1 MKTTLKNF
9 LASLEKTIFHG
20 PDKDSQKNGCENTT
34 KNTEITSSSNPI
46 YTKTTEMVKTYQWT
60 KGEKMGTVVKT
71 IGETFVEDNI
81 EFLVFTDGSIVNK
94 ALINE
99 FLMEIPSESEAMLM
113 HDLAPTPMQKVE
125 KKKAAPEPAPHVNY
139 VQAVELSPLERLLA
153 DSKKTKEKFTI
164 EINLEMPSVEL
175 MKVLAASY
183 DDGEEQV
190 LKFLASSI
198 KFEDIKDNIAKQIKN
213 TAFAKAPKTPRTKQP
228 A

>member
-1 MKTTLKNF
+1 
-9 LASLEKTIFHG
+9 
-20 PDKDSQKNGCENTT
+20 
-34 KNTEITSSSNPI
+34 
-46 YTKTTEMVKTYQWT
+46 MVKTYQWT
-60 KGEKMGTVVKT
+60 KGEKMGNVVKT

-125 KKKAAPEPAPHVNY
+125 KKKAAPEPVPQVNY
-139 VQAVELSPLERLLA
+139 VQQVELSPLERLLA